1 MHVALGSDHA
11 GFDLKEHLK
20 RCLDE
25 LQVTV
30 DDCGCPSRESVD
42 YPDIAEVVARA
53 VAAGTAQRGILV
65 CGTGIGM
72 AIAANK
78 VTGIRAAPACSEET
92 AALARGHNDAN
103 ILTLGART
111 TPAEQAAAIVRVF
124 LQTPFDGGRH
134 QRRIDKIAALERR

>member
-11 GFDLKEHLK
+11 GFDLKERLK

-30 DDCGCPSRESVD
+30 EDCGCPSPESVD
-42 YPDIAEVVARA
+42 YPDIAETVARK
-53 VAAGTAQRGILV
+53 VASGAADRGILV
-65 CGTGIGM
+65 CGTGLGM
-72 AIAANK
+72 AMAANK
-78 VTGIRAAPACSEET
+78 VAGIRAAPACSEET

-103 ILTLGART
+103 VLTLGGST

-124 LQTPFDGGRH
+124 LRTRFDGGRH